1 MAIGSLPPVINEI
14 QANSGQPGKM
24 LARQSAAAS
33 LLDLQAAATA
43 APTSIV
49 PETTL
54 IDKAVAEALGKQGGL
69 APLYAT
75 LSQLAKS
82 PDLPDAVKTAI
93 DSVLAFQISDGDVT
107 PERVA
112 EAIRASGLFHEAV
125 AAGKM
130 AAALPPAVRQ
140 ALGGTPEEKKQA
152 APPSTTTGRRPA
164 DAPTT
169 ASAPAVSR
177 PAPAANSQM
186 PTTAPAYGRP
196 VPPPPTT
203 TSPTTAQAPQ
213 SGTAAPAAALTASS
227 SPAAPGTIPAAPGA
241 VPAAP
246 TSTALPQVTVTGQA
260 VSPPSSPA
268 APSPAGTASTPAPA
282 VAADVS
288 APLPSQPPNAG
299 TVAQPASQAA
309 GGAAP
314 ALPQAPGAP
323 TASPANQ
330 SGTAPGSTSPAQASA
345 APTAS
350 APTSTTA
357 AATQTPVTPPAAA
370 SPSGR
375 SFAPWMPGRPMAAT
389 TPAASPA
396 APAGVAAEA
405 SRPAPSLPLPPA
417 ASGETP
423 VVRAGG
429 ERAPFVP
436 STVES
441 LPNAPSQ
448 PASRP
453 SPTQPAAPSANP
465 AVSAGSTAA
474 TTPTAGPGVV
484 AGSGAAPAATSPA
497 RPAVRPD
504 VAIESPASVR
514 PPATPPSALP
524 APGADLKG
532 ALEMLRREL
541 IVWLG
546 RSADLMASLDG
557 AADDGTAPR
566 VDRPAPPRKGG
577 PVRGQPAM
585 PLSGE
590 DDAKPVSSETLAGR
604 ALGEAERSLS
614 RVFLHQAATA
624 ESRDARTAQPSQ
636 ALMLEIPIAGPN
648 GTSIAQLRIER
659 DDRAPSEPGAP
670 PRRVFQVDIAFDVAP
685 LGPVAVR
692 VGLMDGR
699 RVAVGVWCDSDDG
712 LVRLEAERANIVL
725 GLEQEGMTVAGVDL
739 HKGHP
744 PEGRDEGAAAGN
756 HRLDL
761 QL

>member
-33 LLDLQAAATA
+33 LLDLQTAATA
-43 APTSIV
+43 VPTSIV
-49 PETTL
+49 PESTL

-93 DSVLAFQISDGDVT
+93 DSVLAFRLSDGDVT

-112 EAIRASGLFHEAV
+112 EAIRASGVFHEAV

-140 ALGGTPEEKKQA
+140 ALGGTPEEKQA
-152 APPSTTTGRRPA
+152 AAPSTATGRRAA

-169 ASAPAVSR
+169 TSTPAVSR
-177 PAPAANSQM
+177 PAPAANPPM
-186 PTTAPAYGRP
+186 PTTAPTYGRP
-196 VPPPPTT
+196 VPQQPTT
-203 TSPTTAQAPQ
+203 INPTAAQAQQP
-213 SGTAAPAAALTASS
+213 GTAAPAVSPTVSGP
-227 SPAAPGTIPAAPGA
+227 PAAPGTGPAAL
-241 VPAAP
+241 
-246 TSTALPQVTVTGQA
+246 TSAIPPQITVTGET
-260 VSPPSSPA
+260 VPLPSASA
-268 APSPAGTASTPAPA
+268 APPPAGAASMPAPA
-282 VAADVS
+282 VAADTS
-288 APLPSQPPNAG
+288 LSLPSQPPTAG
-299 TVAQPASQAA
+299 GVAPPTSQAA
-309 GGAAP
+309 GGATP
-314 ALPQAPGAP
+314 ASPQVPGAP
-323 TASPANQ
+323 TASPTNQ
-330 SGTAPGSTSPAQASA
+330 SGAVPSPTSPSAASPVQASA
-345 APTAS
+345 APAASSTAS
-350 APTSTTA
+350 TNPAAVPTPA
-357 AATQTPVTPPAAA
+357 NPPAAA
-370 SPSGR
+370 SSSVR
-375 SFAPWMPGRPMAAT
+375 SFAPWMPGRPMAAATPAT
-389 TPAASPA
+389 TPVT
-396 APAGVAAEA
+396 PAGVTAEA
-405 SRPAPSLPLPPA
+405 PRPASSSLQPPA

-423 VVRAGG
+423 VARAGG

-453 SPTQPAAPSANP
+453 SAAQPAASSAN
-465 AVSAGSTAA
+465 SAASSGSTAA
-474 TTPTAGPGVV
+474 TTPAPGSAV
-484 AGSGAAPAATSPA
+484 AIASGAAPAATSPA

-504 VAIESPASVR
+504 MPIESLPSVR
-514 PPATPPSALP
+514 SPAAPPPTLLV
-524 APGADLKG
+524 PGVDLKG

-541 IVWLG
+541 TVWLG

-566 VDRPAPPRKGG
+566 IDRPAPPRKGG

-585 PLSGE
+585 PLSGG
-590 DDAKPVSSETLAGR
+590 DDAEPVSSETLAGR

-659 DDRAPSEPGAP
+659 DDHAPSEPGAP
-670 PRRVFQVDIAFDVAP
+670 PRRVFQVDIAFDVVP

>member
-1 MAIGSLPPVINEI
+1 MAP
-14 QANSGQPGKM
+14 
-24 LARQSAAAS
+24 
-33 LLDLQAAATA
+33 
-43 APTSIV
+43 
-49 PETTL
+49 
-54 IDKAVAEALGKQGGL
+54 
-69 APLYAT
+69 
-75 LSQLAKS
+75 
-82 PDLPDAVKTAI
+82 
-93 DSVLAFQISDGDVT
+93 
-107 PERVA
+107 
-112 EAIRASGLFHEAV
+112 
-125 AAGKM
+125 
-130 AAALPPAVRQ
+130 
-140 ALGGTPEEKKQA
+140 A
-152 APPSTTTGRRPA
+152 APP
-164 DAPTT
+164 
-169 ASAPAVSR
+169 
-177 PAPAANSQM
+177 
-186 PTTAPAYGRP
+186 
-196 VPPPPTT
+196 
-203 TSPTTAQAPQ
+203 
-213 SGTAAPAAALTASS
+213 
-227 SPAAPGTIPAAPGA
+227 
-241 VPAAP
+241 
-246 TSTALPQVTVTGQA
+246 
-260 VSPPSSPA
+260 
-268 APSPAGTASTPAPA
+268 
-282 VAADVS
+282 
-288 APLPSQPPNAG
+288 
-299 TVAQPASQAA
+299 
-309 GGAAP
+309 
-314 ALPQAPGAP
+314 
-323 TASPANQ
+323 
-330 SGTAPGSTSPAQASA
+330 
-345 APTAS
+345 
-350 APTSTTA
+350 
-357 AATQTPVTPPAAA
+357 AT
-370 SPSGR
+370 
-375 SFAPWMPGRPMAAT
+375 
-389 TPAASPA
+389 
-396 APAGVAAEA
+396 PAGVAAEA
-405 SRPAPSLPLPPA
+405 SRPAPSSPLPPA

-423 VVRAGG
+423 VRTGG

-453 SPTQPAAPSANP
+453 STAQPAAPSATP
-465 AVSAGSTAA
+465 AGSTAA
-474 TTPTAGPGVV
+474 TTPASVPGSAV
-484 AGSGAAPAATSPA
+484 ATGSGAAPAVTSPA
-497 RPAVRPD
+497 HSAVRPD
-504 VAIESPASVR
+504 VPTESPAFVR
-514 PPATPPSALP
+514 PSAAPPSALP
-524 APGADLKG
+524 APGVDLKG

-541 IVWLG
+541 TVWLG

-585 PLSGE
+585 PLSGG
-590 DDAKPVSSETLAGR
+590 DDAEPVSSETLAGR

-659 DDRAPSEPGAP
+659 DDHAPSEPGAP

>member
-33 LLDLQAAATA
+33 LLDLQTAATA
-43 APTSIV
+43 VPTSIV
-49 PETTL
+49 PESTL

-93 DSVLAFQISDGDVT
+93 DSVLAFRISDGDVT

-140 ALGGTPEEKKQA
+140 ALGGTPEEKQAA
-152 APPSTTTGRRPA
+152 APPTATVRRAA

-169 ASAPAVSR
+169 TSAPAVSR
-177 PAPAANSQM
+177 PTPATNPSM
-186 PTTAPAYGRP
+186 PTAAPTYGRP
-196 VPPPPTT
+196 VPPQPTT
-203 TSPTTAQAPQ
+203 ISPTTQGPQ
-213 SGTAAPAAALTASS
+213 PGTAAPAAALTVSGS
-227 SPAAPGTIPAAPGA
+227 PAAPGA

-246 TSTALPQVTVTGQA
+246 TSTATPQITATGQTVPA
-260 VSPPSSPA
+260 PPTG
-268 APSPAGTASTPAPA
+268 APPAGTASTPAPA
-282 VAADVS
+282 VATDTS
-288 APLPSQPPNAG
+288 SPLPPQPPTAG
-299 TVAQPASQAA
+299 GVAQPTSQAA
-309 GGAAP
+309 GGATP
-314 ALPQAPGAP
+314 ASPQAPGAP
-323 TASPANQ
+323 TASPTNQ
-330 SGTAPGSTSPAQASA
+330 SGAAPGPTSPSAASPAQASA
-345 APTAS
+345 APAAS
-350 APTSTTA
+350 ASASTTP
-357 AATQTPVTPPAAA
+357 AATQTPATPPAATP
-370 SPSGR
+370 SSGR
-375 SFAPWMPGRPMAAT
+375 SFAPWMPGRPMA
-389 TPAASPA
+389 PA
-396 APAGVAAEA
+396 APPATPVGVAAEA
-405 SRPAPSLPLPPA
+405 SRPAPSSPLPPTA
-417 ASGETP
+417 PGETP
-423 VVRAGG
+423 VRAGG

-453 SPTQPAAPSANP
+453 STAQPAAPSATP
-465 AVSAGSTAA
+465 AASAGSTAA
-474 TTPTAGPGVV
+474 TTPASAPGSAVA
-484 AGSGAAPAATSPA
+484 AGSGAVAATSPA

-504 VAIESPASVR
+504 VPIESPASVR
-514 PPATPPSALP
+514 PPAASPLP
-524 APGADLKG
+524 APGVDLKG

-541 IVWLG
+541 TVWLG

-585 PLSGE
+585 PLSGG
-590 DDAKPVSSETLAGR
+590 DDAEPVSSETLAGR

-659 DDRAPSEPGAP
+659 DDHASSEPGAP